1 MKKRIRVFE
10 LVVAVALLLAVTLV
24 VNNHLNAQYA
34 ALEAEHKALRME
46 QIQLDS
52 IKSSLQSEL
61 HRSDTDAYIMQVAR
75 EDYGYLMPGE
85 ILFRVSN
92 IDDLY
97 ATHEVTLEETP

>member
-1 MKKRIRVFE
+1 MKKRIRVFD
-10 LVVAVALLLAVTLV
+10 LSVAVAAILAVTLV
-24 VNNHLNAQYA
+24 LTNHFNARLA

-46 QIQLDS
+46 QIQLEA
-52 IKSSLQSEL
+52 IKSSLQGELNRSE
-61 HRSDTDAYIMQVAR
+61 TDAYIMQVAR

-92 IDDLY
+92 IDSLY

>member
-1 MKKRIRVFE
+1 MKKKFRVFD
-10 LVVAVALLLAVTLV
+10 LVVVIVLILAVTLV
-24 VNNHLNAQYA
+24 LNNHFNAQYA

-52 IKSSLQSEL
+52 IKSSLQGEL

-85 ILFRVSN
+85 ILFKVSN
-92 IDDLY
+92 IDSLY
-97 ATHEVTLEETP
+97 ASHEVTLEEAP

>member
-24 VNNHLNAQYA
+24 LSNHFDAQYA

-52 IKSSLQSEL
+52 IKSSLQGEL

-92 IDDLY
+92 IDSLY

>member
-1 MKKRIRVFE
+1 MKKRFRLFD
-10 LVVAVALLLAVTLV
+10 LSVAVAAIVAITLV
-24 VNNHLNAQYA
+24 LNNHFNARLA

-52 IKSSLQSEL
+52 IKSSLQGEL

-92 IDDLY
+92 IDSLY
-97 ATHEVTLEETP
+97 ATHEVTLEGSP